1 MLLKDTNNNG
11 PGNRAKSQRY
21 MKTKLTKKEIA
32 ALVRLSDKIWK
43 LRNQYDEENG
53 TDIELQIKSNGTV
66 GGCLSVATAAL
77 DTILQEY
84 N

>member
-1 MLLKDTNNNG
+1 
-11 PGNRAKSQRY
+11 

-32 ALVRLSDKIWK
+32 VLVRLSDKIWK

-66 GGCLSVATAAL
+66 GGCLSVAAAAL